1 MKILYIQYANPGAF
15 PVAMRAGRL
24 WRAAGH
30 EVRYLGVDFGG
41 GDPLAIGADLAG
53 DCDWI
58 AYNKLAPLQFAA
70 RALSIVRRW
79 KPDCLYIADS
89 MAAFACAPLRT
100 FYRGGIVYH
109 EHDSPVFAESFRL
122 RLQWN
127 ARAAMARRADA
138 VVLPNAD
145 RGALLAHDAGL
156 APGRAPIIAWNTP
169 ARDEVG
175 PPRPAT
181 PAGPVRVVYAGSINV
196 HRVPFAMIEA
206 LADVPAVE
214 LTLIGYETVS
224 SRGHC
229 ARLQA
234 LAAERGCAGRLHI
247 RDAMPYHALVEAL
260 RDYDATFA
268 ALATDAEDINLRFM
282 AGASNKSF
290 DAMGQGLALIVGPGD
305 DWRKMFVD
313 PGYAVACDP
322 ADAASI
328 ASAFRRLGADRDAVR
343 AMGEAARQRIAS
355 DWAYD
360 AQLAPVTQ
368 IMERAGG
375 AAR

>member
-41 GDPLAIGADLAG
+41 GDLLAIPADLAG
-53 DCDWI
+53 NCDWVR
-58 AYNKLAPLQFAA
+58 YGKLAPLQFAA
-70 RALSIVRRW
+70 RAGAVVRRW

-89 MAAFACAPLRT
+89 MAALACAPLRAL
-100 FYRGGIVYH
+100 YPGRIVYH
-109 EHDSPVFAESFRL
+109 EHDSPAPAASWRM

-127 ARAAMARRADA
+127 ARGALARRADA

-145 RGALLAHDAGL
+145 RADLLARDAGL
-156 APGRAPIIAWNTP
+156 PADRAPIVAWNTP
-169 ARDEVG
+169 SRDEVG
-175 PPRPAT
+175 PSRHARGE
-181 PAGPVRVVYAGSINV
+181 GPVRIVYAGSINV
-196 HRVPFAMIEA
+196 QRVPLAMIDA
-206 LADVPAVE
+206 LAEIPDVA
-214 LTLIGYETVS
+214 LTLIGYETIS
-224 SRGHC
+224 SRGHND
-229 ARLQA
+229 RLRA
-234 LAAERGCAGRLHI
+234 HAAARGCAERLLI
-247 RDAMPYHALVEAL
+247 RDAMPYQDLVVAL

-268 ALATDAEDINLRFM
+268 ALPVEADDINLRHM

-290 DAMGQGLALIVGPGD
+290 DAMGQGLALIVGPGE
-305 DWRKMFVD
+305 DWRAMFVD

-328 ASAFRRLGADRDAVR
+328 ADAFRRLGADRDRVR
-343 AMGEAARQRIAS
+343 AMGEAARQRIAA

-360 AQLAPVTQ
+360 EQLRPVTER
-368 IMERAGG
+368 MERA
-375 AAR
+375 R